1 MFFYNLRGGFLM
13 PEAGEK
19 SIIQKLAQDIWWLVL
34 IRGIIVTILGLLL
47 VFRTAETV
55 TALVWLMGIYWFID
69 GIFTVVESIRGRK
82 SHQNWGWGVFVGIL
96 SLLAGI
102 VVFTRPFITAVMG
115 AMFVI
120 YLIAFMIMSSGIG
133 SIFTGIRLRKK
144 IDNEWSMIL
153 SGALYTLFGLM
164 LLINPMV
171 SAMVLTNTVGFFAL
185 AGGIVLIIL
194 AMRLHKVTKV
204 VFASGDKLGE

>member
-1 MFFYNLRGGFLM
+1 MSDT
-13 PEAGEK
+13 GEK
-19 SIIQKLAQDIWWLVL
+19 NIIQKLAQDIWWLVL

-47 VFRTAETV
+47 IFRTAETV

-171 SAMVLTNTVGFFAL
+171 SAMVLTNTVGLFAL

-204 VFASGDKLGE
+204 VFASGDK

>member
-1 MFFYNLRGGFLM
+1 MSDT
-13 PEAGEK
+13 GEK
-19 SIIQKLAQDIWWLVL
+19 NIIQKIAQDIWWLVL
-34 IRGIIVTILGLLL
+34 LRGIIVTILGLLL
-47 VFRTAETV
+47 IFRTAETV

-96 SLLAGI
+96 SLLAGL

-120 YLIAFMIMSSGIG
+120 YLIAFMIMLSGIG

-153 SGALYTLFGLM
+153 SGALYTLFGVM

-171 SAMVLTNTVGFFAL
+171 SAMVLTYTVGFFAL

-204 VFASGDKLGE
+204 VFASGDK